1 MRMLPRS
8 LVTSGCPAYD
18 LAIIMEDVLKIQDK
32 SIKIGT
38 TGLLQKCYN
47 EHQRVLFRRTLRLA

>member
-8 LVTSGCPAYD
+8 PVTFGCLAYD
-18 LAIIMEDVLKIQDK
+18 LAIIIEDVLKIQDK

-38 TGLLQKCYN
+38 TGFLQKCYN
-47 EHQRVLFRRTLRLA
+47 AYQRVLFRRTPRLA